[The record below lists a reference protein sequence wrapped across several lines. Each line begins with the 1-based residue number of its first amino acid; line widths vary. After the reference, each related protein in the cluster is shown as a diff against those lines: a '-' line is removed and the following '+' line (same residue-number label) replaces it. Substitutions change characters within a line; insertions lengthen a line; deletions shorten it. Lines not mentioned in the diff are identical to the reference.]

1 MKSYGAIAFLSTNLG
16 NPGTTAKQAAMVRA
30 CVSKKIDWMKKC
42 MEHEM
47 KGSRQ
52 RGRPKR
58 TWREVVQ
65 KDWQAHKLNRKDAMD
80 HSRWK
85 LIKIG

>member
-1 MKSYGAIAFLSTNLG
+1 MQYE
-16 NPGTTAKQAAMVRA
+16 V
-30 CVSKKIDWMKKC
+30 
-42 MEHEM
+42 
-47 KGSRQ
+47 KGSRP

-65 KDWQAHKLNRKDAMD
+65 KDCQEYKLSREDAMD

-85 LIKIG
+85 KLIRVG

>member
-1 MKSYGAIAFLSTNLG
+1 
-16 NPGTTAKQAAMVRA
+16 V
-30 CVSKKIDWMKKC
+30 KKC
-42 MEHEM
+42 MEYEVV
-47 KGSRQ
+47 GSRQ

-65 KDWQAHKLNRKDAMD
+65 KDWQALNLNKEDAMD
-80 HSRWK
+80 HGRWKK